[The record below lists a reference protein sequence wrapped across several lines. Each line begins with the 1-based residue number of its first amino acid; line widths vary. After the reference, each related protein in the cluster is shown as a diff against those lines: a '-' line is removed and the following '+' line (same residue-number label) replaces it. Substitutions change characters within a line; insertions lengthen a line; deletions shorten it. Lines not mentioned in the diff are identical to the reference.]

1 MDDLEFRRFLKID
14 MEVLEVWV
22 EQGWLLPQTRDGAY
36 DFRDTDVARAQLI
49 LDLTRDMGVNDAG
62 VDLIMDLID
71 QIHGLRGT
79 LREMLA
85 AMEEQDEEV
94 KRRLRGK
101 LDELAGIRGL

>member
-14 MEVLEVWV
+14 VTVLEVWV
-22 EQGWLLPQTRDGAY
+22 EQGWLVPETRGDNREFHDA
-36 DFRDTDVARAQLI
+36 DIARGRLI
-49 LDLTRDMGVNDAG
+49 LDLTRDMGVNEAG
-62 VDLIMDLID
+62 VDLVMDLID

-85 AMEEQDEEV
+85 AMEQQDEEV

-101 LDELAGIRGL
+101 LDELRGVRGL

>member
-14 MEVLEVWV
+14 VRVLEVWV
-22 EQGWLLPQTRDGAY
+22 EQGWLLPQTRDGTR

-85 AMEEQDEEV
+85 AMEGQDEEV

-101 LDELAGIRGL
+101 LDELSGIHRL

>member
-14 MEVLEVWV
+14 VKVLEVWV
-22 EQGWLLPQTRDGAY
+22 EQGWLLPQTRDGAH